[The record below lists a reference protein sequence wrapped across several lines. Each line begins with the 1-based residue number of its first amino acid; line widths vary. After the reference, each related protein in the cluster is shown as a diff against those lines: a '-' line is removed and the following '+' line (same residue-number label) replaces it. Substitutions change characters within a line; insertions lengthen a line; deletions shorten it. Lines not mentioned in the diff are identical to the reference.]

1 MKLLYFFIFF
11 LILSCSKK
19 EESYKEIEQFM
30 KNGTSI
36 NIFNEKK
43 TTKEVF
49 KIRSVSYQS
58 KLQSDFFNKFKF
70 YFNKSI
76 KSSDFLILKNNDLV
90 VIDKKSNLLLLD
102 KNFKKK
108 FSIKLNKK
116 RDQKDY
122 QLIYKLETDNK
133 KIFVS
138 DNLGNIYA
146 VNSENLKIIW
156 KKNLSVPFSSDIK
169 IYRDNIYLIN
179 SNSKI
184 FSINKNNGRINWSY
198 ETPSKLI
205 KSRDSYRIE
214 IIRDNLIFSNDF
226 GELYN
231 LDLKIKNIT
240 WSYNLEDKNFKN
252 QNKTFKIS
260 NFLVDGSKVYFSS
273 NFGEFF
279 GIDTKNGSILWR
291 QEIFNHNKIF
301 IKNNNLFFVNDENY
315 FIILNKFDGRILLK
329 KNLNTLF
336 DRADKKFNF
345 LNIVFDKKYINII
358 LDNKIIKI
366 NSKNL
371 NDISVNKKK
380 LNIFKYYIK
389 GSNIFVSTENK
400 LLKL

>member
-1 MKLLYFFIFF
+1 
-11 LILSCSKK
+11 
-19 EESYKEIEQFM
+19 
-30 KNGTSI
+30 
-36 NIFNEKK
+36 
-43 TTKEVF
+43 
-49 KIRSVSYQS
+49 
-58 KLQSDFFNKFKF
+58 
-70 YFNKSI
+70 
-76 KSSDFLILKNNDLV
+76 

-133 KIFVS
+133 KIFIS

-146 VNSENLKIIW
+146 VNAKNLKIIW
-156 KKNLSVPFSSDIK
+156 KKDLSVPFSSDIK
-169 IYRDNIYLIN
+169 IYRNNIYLIN

-184 FSINKNNGRINWSY
+184 FSINKNNGSINWSY

-205 KSRDSYRIE
+205 KSRDSYKIE
-214 IIRDNLIFSNDF
+214 VIGDNLLFSNDF

-273 NFGEFF
+273 NYGELFA
-279 GIDTKNGSILWR
+279 IDTKNGSILWR
-291 QEIFNHNKIF
+291 QDIFNHNKIF
-301 IKNNNLFFVNDENY
+301 IKNNNLFLVNDENY
-315 FIILNKFDGRILLK
+315 FVIINKFDGRILFK

-336 DRADKKFNF
+336 DKADKKFNF

-358 LDNKIIKI
+358 FDNSIIKI

-389 GSNIFVSTENK
+389 GSNIFLLTENK